1 MDFGSS
7 RSTCLRYWGNTP
19 PQDASDYQDGFSCYV
34 VMQKG
39 SKRYRPPTVPTL
51 AFFFHWHPRRWTT
64 RDKMFQID
72 NVFSGGMKRL
82 VDMVR

>member
-19 PQDASDYQDGFSCYV
+19 PQDASDYQDGFSCHV

-39 SKRYRPPTVPTL
+39 IGLQP
-51 AFFFHWHPRRWTT
+51 
-64 RDKMFQID
+64 FQP
-72 NVFSGGMKRL
+72 
-82 VDMVR
+82 